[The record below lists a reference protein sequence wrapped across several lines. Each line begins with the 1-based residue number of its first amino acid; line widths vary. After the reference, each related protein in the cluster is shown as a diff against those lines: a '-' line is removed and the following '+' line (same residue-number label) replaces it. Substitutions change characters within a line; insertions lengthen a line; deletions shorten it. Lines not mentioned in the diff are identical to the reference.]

1 MIALYKAN
9 INLGAWNVLLLLN
22 AFIAVVVFV
31 LILMSKLSCEFS
43 LNFTSFP
50 IIFLFPYM

>member
-43 LNFTSFP
+43 LTFTSFP